1 MRVDELFHPDE
12 RREVATAVV
21 ELRADLQRAIDRL
34 LDEGA
39 LTGYDLILLT
49 LWMDG
54 YSFREMGA
62 LLDEPHSTVQ
72 TRFERACRIIN
83 QSGLLRGYEV

>member
-1 MRVDELFHPDE
+1 MLIDDLFHPDE
-12 RREVATAVV
+12 RREVATVV
-21 ELRADLQRAIDRL
+21 LELRADLQRAIGKL
-34 LDEGA
+34 LQDGA

-62 LLDEPHSTVQ
+62 LLGEPHTTVKSQ
-72 TRFERACRIIN
+72 FDRALRIIEE
-83 QSGLLRGYEV
+83 SGLLRGYEV

>member
-1 MRVDELFHPDE
+1 MDDLLQPDK

-21 ELRADLQRAIDRL
+21 ELRADLQRAIDTL

-39 LTGYDLILLT
+39 LTGYELILLT

-62 LLDEPHSTVQ
+62 LLDEPHSTIQ
-72 TRFERACRIIN
+72 TRFERALRIIN
-83 QSGLLRGYEV
+83 ESGLLSGYEV